1 VERRWGIL
9 PGVAGIVNGMK
20 FYTLGFMMLLF
31 LASLIPAAKAQVVVD
46 IGHRHHRH
54 YRHHHHHHHYYRH

>member
-1 VERRWGIL
+1 
-9 PGVAGIVNGMK
+9 MK
-20 FYTLGFMMLLF
+20 IYTLGFMMLLF
-31 LASLIPAAKAQVVVD
+31 LASLVPAAKGQVVVD